1 MPNMMK
7 FANRSF
13 LVFVFLCF
21 SAAIV
26 LGQSTGGIRG
36 KVRTVKGAGIENAT
50 ITAKKKGIEIKS
62 VKSDTKGE
70 FSIDGLEAGN
80 YNLVFEA
87 RGYSS
92 GVLYN
97 IEVKKNKV
105 QTLDGSRLILSTDQ
119 GTQVIIKGSVFDREG
134 RSLTA
139 AEIKLEK
146 LNSDGSTRKL
156 GTAMSTV
163 SGEFTFRQPE
173 GTAKFRVT
181 ASYKGKTASKEVE
194 VDTAAIYRLAISLD
208 VSRSGDN

>member
-1 MPNMMK
+1 MMK
-7 FANRSF
+7 FINRTSL
-13 LVFVFLCF
+13 LVVLLCF
-21 SAAIV
+21 SAALA
-26 LGQSTGGIRG
+26 LGQSTGVRG
-36 KVRTVKGAGIENAT
+36 KVRSVKGAGIPDASVT
-50 ITAKKKGIEIKS
+50 VRKKGVDIKT
-62 VKSDTKGE
+62 VKTDSNGE
-70 FSIDGLEAGN
+70 FTIDGLEAGN

-97 IEVKKNKV
+97 IEVKKNKI
-105 QTLDGSRLILSTDQ
+105 QNLADRLILSADQ

-146 LNSDGSTRKL
+146 LNSDGSARKL
-156 GTAMSTV
+156 GTAMSTI

-173 GTAKFRVT
+173 GAAKFRIT
-181 ASYKGKTASKEVE
+181 ATYKGRSASKEIE
-194 VDTAAIYRLAISLD
+194 VDTAAIYRLALSLD

>member
-1 MPNMMK
+1 MLNLMRPYNRFSLIAVLICLSTA
-7 FANRSF
+7 FAF
-13 LVFVFLCF
+13 
-21 SAAIV
+21 
-26 LGQSTGGIRG
+26 GQSAGGLRGTVRNVKGGGIASAS
-36 KVRTVKGAGIENAT
+36 V
-50 ITAKKKGIEIKS
+50 TARKKGVNVKS
-62 VKSDTKGE
+62 VTADNKGN
-70 FSIDGLEAGN
+70 FVLDGLDEGL

-92 GVLYN
+92 GTLYN
-97 IEVKKNKV
+97 IEVKKNKIRD
-105 QTLDGSRLILSTDQ
+105 LDERLILTPDQ

-146 LNSDGSTRKL
+146 LNSDGSARKV

-173 GTAKFRVT
+173 GTSKFRIT
-181 ASYKGKTASKEVE
+181 ATFKGKSASKEIE

-208 VSRSGDN
+208 VSRNGDN

>member
-1 MPNMMK
+1 MLNTMK
-7 FANRSF
+7 FVNRTRHIAI
-13 LVFVFLCF
+13 FLCL
-21 SAAIV
+21 SAAFAFA
-26 LGQSTGGIRG
+26 QNTGGIRG
-36 KVRTVKGAGIENAT
+36 TVRTVKGAGVENAT
-50 ITAKKKGIEIKS
+50 ITAKKKGVEIKT
-62 VKSDTKGE
+62 VKSDNKGD
-70 FSIDGLEAGN
+70 FTIDGLEEGN

-97 IEVKKNKV
+97 VEVKKKKIRDLNE
-105 QTLDGSRLILSTDQ
+105 RLVLTSDQ
-119 GTQVIIKGSVFDREG
+119 GTQVIIKGSVFDRDG

-146 LNSDGSTRKL
+146 LGSDGSARKL

-173 GTAKFRVT
+173 GTAKFRIT
-181 ASYKGKTASKEVE
+181 ATYKGKSASKEIE
-194 VDTAAIYRLAISLD
+194 VDTAAIYRLALSLD